1 MRHNNPYESSPAARH
16 YHPTLSIWLSV
27 DPMADK
33 YPGVSPYTYCG
44 NNPVRLVDKDGR
56 EICGGG
62 DPLKR
67 AARFDI
73 FFEKK
78 IRIPLM
84 KMAKNGASDSEL
96 ESKAA
101 SLSNKYQKKLRQ
113 GYQST
118 ERTTWNGICTVG
130 ISVYSEAEEKIKVK
144 NRPDNQEMTICGE
157 IPLAADVY
165 AAEVDFTPYG
175 IENYATFTAANSVE
189 TGWINSPNGNS
200 FSYVLDVNGAES
212 IMYCIQNKL
221 ADKKQDNWS
230 FKVTLHHKKFGNQTR
245 STTSGLSS
253 PWQIKLYKNESIDE
267 ISTEFEKN
275 VIFLGMHSSLLVRAA
290 SCNRAVRCAQPTC
303 GWITA
308 RELVPT
314 YPCGG

>member
-1 MRHNNPYESSPAARH
+1 MPHHLSIFSSQFSPFPAARH

-27 DPMADK
+27 DPMSDK
-33 YPGVSPYTYCG
+33 YPGTSPYTYCG
-44 NNPVRLVDKDGR
+44 NNPVRLVDEDGR
-56 EICGGG
+56 EICDGG

-67 AARFDI
+67 AARFDN

-130 ISVYSEAEEKIKVK
+130 ISVYSETEEKIKVK

-189 TGWINSPNGNS
+189 TGWINSPDENS
-200 FSYVLDVNGAES
+200 FSYDLEVGCASS
-212 IMYCIQNKL
+212 ITYCIQNKL

-230 FKVTLHHKKFGNQTR
+230 FKVTLHHR
-245 STTSGLSS
+245 
-253 PWQIKLYKNESIDE
+253 KLE
-267 ISTEFEKN
+267 IRPE
-275 VIFLGMHSSLLVRAA
+275 
-290 SCNRAVRCAQPTC
+290 AQLQDYRPH
-303 GWITA
+303 GK
-308 RELVPT
+308 
-314 YPCGG
+314 